1 MAQPFSHCD
10 IRRRK
15 VQRAQKQ
22 AESPGACL
30 LQDRSARSA
39 QVCSAA
45 VSATVQGWKRMP
57 FRHGDKD
64 WIAIGRL
71 SYGDTADLD

>member
-1 MAQPFSHCD
+1 M
-10 IRRRK
+10 
-15 VQRAQKQ
+15 
-22 AESPGACL
+22 
-30 LQDRSARSA
+30 LQDRSVRST

-45 VSATVQGWKRMP
+45 VSVTTQGWKKVP

-64 WIAIGRL
+64 WIATGRL